1 MLLMCLDLCRTL
13 PKNTKC
19 FARVATNLQMQGVST
34 DIPPESVAS
43 APVDAM
49 VIQFVI
55 EGFLRGWGL
64 SGSNVSL
71 GHGTALFSTRLDVD
85 QWNEAC
91 LQQIEHMNTD
101 DLEGVDIVASKLSTA
116 TNVKTLPARVRR
128 AGPRLRG
135 VEKLPLQTSPL
146 HRMRLMLLSNINVDA
161 CWATGTRVS
170 LLPSGSWTPPHRTC
184 RMRKN
189 SPLDTLHPDLRRK
202 ARRHAP
208 MTCGVCLTLF
218 TDISRCALSR
228 TLQRR
233 QHRRNCCPSQS
244 LKQYR
249 QKLRRL
255 A

>member
-1 MLLMCLDLCRTL
+1 MLLTCLDLCRTL
-13 PKNTKC
+13 PNNTKL
-19 FARVATNLQMQGVST
+19 FARVATDLQMQGVST
-34 DIPPESVAS
+34 DIPPESFAS

-128 AGPRLRG
+128 AGPQLRA
-135 VEKLPLQTSPL
+135 VEKLSLRTSPL
-146 HRMRLMLLSNINVDA
+146 HRMRLLFCLATSMWMRVGQMEHESVYYHPEVGHLRIEHFA
-161 CWATGTRVS
+161 CGRTVLGQLCIPVCAEKPDGT
-170 LLPSGSWTPPHRTC
+170 HR
-184 RMRKN
+184 
-189 SPLDTLHPDLRRK
+189 
-202 ARRHAP
+202 
-208 MTCGVCLTLF
+208 
-218 TDISRCALSR
+218 
-228 TLQRR
+228 
-233 QHRRNCCPSQS
+233 
-244 LKQYR
+244 
-249 QKLRRL
+249 
-255 A
+255 